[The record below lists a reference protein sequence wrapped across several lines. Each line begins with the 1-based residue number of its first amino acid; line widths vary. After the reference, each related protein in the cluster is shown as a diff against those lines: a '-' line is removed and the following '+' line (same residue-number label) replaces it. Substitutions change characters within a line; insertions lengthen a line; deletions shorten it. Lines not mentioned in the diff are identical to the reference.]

1 VRSTLFRSL
10 RIPNYRRYAAGM
22 VVSNTGTWMQ
32 RVAQDWLVLQLS
44 GGSGTAVGITTALQ
58 FLPMPLFGLMGGVL
72 ADRYPKRRLLALTN
86 AFMGLVALV
95 LGVLVLAGVAQV
107 WHVYVLAFALGL
119 GAALDNPARQAFVVE
134 MVGRD
139 DLPNAVGLNSAS
151 FNAARIVGP
160 GLAGLLIVALGGTGW
175 VFLINAAS
183 YLAPLVALR
192 RMRAEDLHPAERA
205 ARGRGQVREG
215 LRYVRG
221 RPDLLTVLAVVF
233 LTGTFGMNFQIT
245 NALMA
250 TQEFGKGAGEFGLL
264 GSIMAVGSLSG
275 ALLAARR
282 TRVRLRLV
290 VGAAIVF
297 GALEVLVGLMPTYPL
312 YALAL
317 VPAGM
322 AALTC
327 MTAANATMQTSV
339 APAMRGRV
347 MALYMAV
354 FFGGTPLGAPIIGWV
369 AQAYGPR
376 WSLLVGGTVTALG
389 SLAAAAVLARRGHL
403 TVRPRLRPRPHVD
416 VQRAGAVDAEAMTLA
431 P

>member
-1 VRSTLFRSL
+1 VKTTLFRSL
-10 RIPNYRRYAAGM
+10 RVPNYRRYASGM

-44 GGSGTAVGITTALQ
+44 GGSGTAIGITTALQ
-58 FLPMPLFGLMGGVL
+58 FLPMPMFGLLGGVL
-72 ADRYPKRRLLALTN
+72 ADRYSKRRILAATN

-95 LGVLVLAGVAQV
+95 LGVLVLSGVAQV

-119 GAALDNPARQAFVVE
+119 GAAVDNPARQSFVVE

-160 GLAGLLIVALGGTGW
+160 GVAGLLIVALGGTGW
-175 VFLINAAS
+175 VFLLNAAS
-183 YLAPLVALR
+183 YLAPLIALR
-192 RMRAEDLHPAERA
+192 RMHPEDLHPAQPA

-233 LTGTFGMNFQIT
+233 LAGTFGMNFQIT

-250 TQEFGKGAGEFGLL
+250 TKEFGKGAGEFGLL
-264 GSIMAVGSLSG
+264 GSIMAVGSLTG
-275 ALLAARR
+275 ALFAARR
-282 TRVRLRLV
+282 TSVRLRLV

-297 GALEVLVGLMPTYPL
+297 GLAEVVVGLMPTYPL

-317 VPAGM
+317 VPTGM

-354 FFGGTPLGAPIIGWV
+354 FFGGTPLGAPVIGWV

-403 TVRPRLRPRPHVD
+403 TVRPHLRPRPHVH
-416 VQRAGAVDAEAMTLA
+416 VEPLA
-431 P
+431 